1 MKVIAALNG
10 TITAESMALYALKYA
25 KGQGLPLLLFHS
37 ENEKDDLEDVR
48 ASMDRI
54 STLALSQEVQTETV
68 ILERSSHKTIKT
80 FLSGIDIDIIFCNT
94 RKYKSLISGSFSEAL
109 TKMDLNA
116 DIAIVRIVNISSIMD
131 IDKMILSIKEDRLS
145 VKKFAFFASLASS
158 YRAESEIYSVSV
170 MSRRALAA
178 VDMHKARTQLG
189 LINYNLRHYMKLS
202 HFMPF
207 TLRIEHGFSQN
218 ETKSILTHI
227 AKSTAQLVVIGA
239 RRLTVSTILKKE
251 MPIEKLMREASVN
264 TIAYYPKE
272 R

>member
-25 KGQGLPLLLFHS
+25 KGQGLTLLLLHS
-37 ENEKDDLEDVR
+37 ENEKDDLNEVK

-54 STLALSQEVQTETV
+54 RTLALSQEVQTETV
-68 ILERSSHKTIKT
+68 ILEKSSRKTVKT
-80 FLSGIDIDIIFCNT
+80 FLSGINADVIFSST
-94 RKYKSLISGSFSEAL
+94 RRHKSHISGSFSEAL

-116 DIAIVRIVNISSIMD
+116 DIAIVRIVNISSITD

-158 YRAESEIYSVSV
+158 YQAEGEIYSVSV
-170 MSRRALAA
+170 MSRRALSA
-178 VDMHKARTQLG
+178 VDMHKARTRLG

-207 TLRIEHGFSQN
+207 TLHIEHTFTEN
-218 ETKSILTHI
+218 EAKSILTHI
-227 AKSTAQLVVIGA
+227 AKSTAQLVIIGA
-239 RRLTVSTILKKE
+239 RRLSVTSILNRE

-272 R
+272 M

>member
-37 ENEKDDLEDVR
+37 ENEKDDLDEVR

-54 STLALSQEVQTETV
+54 ITLARSQEVQTETV
-68 ILERSSHKTIKT
+68 ILQNSSHRAVKS
-80 FLSGIDIDIIFCNT
+80 FLSGIDADVIFCNT
-94 RKYKSLISGSFSEAL
+94 RKHKSLISGSFSEAL

-145 VKKFAFFASLASS
+145 VKKFAFFASLAST
-158 YRAESEIYSVSV
+158 YQADGEIYSVSI
-170 MSRRALAA
+170 MSRRALSA
-178 VDMHKARTQLG
+178 VDIHKARRRLG
-189 LINYNLRHYMKLS
+189 QINYNLRHYMKLS

-207 TLRIEHGFSQN
+207 TLHIEHGFSEN
-218 ETKSILTHI
+218 EAKSILTHI

-239 RRLTVSTILKKE
+239 RRLSVTSIFSRE

-272 R
+272 I

>member
-10 TITAESMALYALKYA
+10 TIVAESMALYALKYA
-25 KGQGLPLLLFHS
+25 KGQGLPLLLFHGK
-37 ENEKDDLEDVR
+37 NEKDDLEDVK

-68 ILERSSHKTIKT
+68 ILENAFQRSVKT
-80 FLSGIDIDIIFCNT
+80 FLSEIDTDVIFCST
-94 RKYKSLISGSFSEAL
+94 RKHKSPISGSFSEAL
-109 TKMDLNA
+109 TKMGLNA
-116 DIAIVRIVNISSIMD
+116 DIAIVRIVNMSSIID
-131 IDKMILSIKEDRLS
+131 IDKIILSIKEDRLS
-145 VKKFAFFASLASS
+145 VKKFTFFASMASS
-158 YRAESEIYSVSV
+158 YQAEGEIYAVSV
-170 MSRRALAA
+170 MSRSALATL
-178 VDMHKARTQLG
+178 DLHKARTRLG
-189 LINYNLRHYMKLS
+189 QINYNLRHYMKLS

-207 TLRIEHGFSQN
+207 TLRIEHGFSED

-227 AKSTAQLVVIGA
+227 AKSTAQLVIIGA
-239 RRLTVSTILKKE
+239 RRLSFTSVFSRE